1 MSDLISLC
9 RLERENTGLRERLLD
24 LASMLDKIKLVEY
37 MEKNNVSSFV
47 LGKYIL
53 TFCSFRSWSLD
64 SWVRTRS
71 PVTIV
76 LETWTRT
83 TTPARKTGKEYQ
95 VLVLVIQYM

>member
-1 MSDLISLC
+1 MSDLISLF

-53 TFCSFRSWSLD
+53 TCHSFRSWSLD
-64 SWVRTRS
+64 RWASTRS
-71 PVTIV
+71 PVTIA
-76 LETWTRT
+76 LETWTRI
-83 TTPARKTGKEYQ
+83 TTPAGKTGKEYW
-95 VLVLVIQYM
+95 VLVQFL